1 MQQLLSIHPETP
13 QRHYLRKAVEVLAA
27 GGVIVYPT
35 DSGYA
40 LACDVGRVGALA
52 RIRSIRQLADDHH
65 MTLVCRDLS
74 ELASYAVVSDTT
86 YRLLR
91 RYTPGAYT
99 FILKATKEVPRRLQ
113 HPKRRTIGLRV
124 PDHRIAQALLEVWH
138 QPLLSTSLILPH
150 YPGILIE
157 PAVIYDLVG
166 RQVDLVL
173 DGGFCG
179 QVPTSVIDLTGDAP
193 QIIRQGAG
201 DIEAFR
207 VAEDR

>member
-1 MQQLLSIHPETP
+1 MHPLLSVHPETP
-13 QRHYLRKAVEVLAA
+13 QRHHLRKAAEVLSE

-40 LACDVGRVGALA
+40 LACDVGRLVAQK
-52 RIRSIRQLADDHH
+52 RIRQLRQLPDDHH

-74 ELASYAVVSDTT
+74 ELATYAVVSDAS
-86 YRLLR
+86 YRLMR
-91 RYTPGAYT
+91 RYTPGSYT
-99 FILKATKEVPRRLQ
+99 FLLKATKEVPRRLQ
-113 HPKRRTIGLRV
+113 HAKRRTIGLRV
-124 PDHRIAQALLEVWH
+124 PNHRIAQALLEAWG

-166 RQVDLVL
+166 NQVDLVL

-179 QVPTSVIDLTGDAP
+179 QTPTSVIDLTTDTPQVIRHGNGDVS
-193 QIIRQGAG
+193 
-201 DIEAFR
+201 AFL
-207 VAEDR
+207 

>member
-1 MQQLLSIHPETP
+1 MHPLLTVHPETP
-13 QRHYLRKAVEVLAA
+13 QRHHLRKAVEILSE

-40 LACDVGRVGALA
+40 LACDVGRAA
-52 RIRSIRQLADDHH
+52 AQKCIRQLRQLPDDHH

-74 ELASYAVVSDTT
+74 ELAIYAVVSDAS
-86 YRLLR
+86 YRLMR

-113 HPKRRTIGLRV
+113 HAKRRTIGLRV
-124 PDHRIAQALLEVWH
+124 PDHRIAQALLEAWG

-166 RQVDLVL
+166 SQVDLVL

-179 QVPTSVIDLTGDAP
+179 QMPTSVVDLTTDTP
-193 QIIRQGAG
+193 QVIRQGNG
-201 DIEAFR
+201 DVSAFL
-207 VAEDR
+207 

>member
-1 MQQLLSIHPETP
+1 MSSLLSIHPETP
-13 QRHYLRKAVEVLAA
+13 QRHYLRKAEAILAA

-40 LACDVGRVGALA
+40 LACDIGRAGARD
-52 RIRSIRQLADDHH
+52 RIKQIRQLADDHH
-65 MTLVCRDLS
+65 LTLVCRDFS
-74 ELASYAVVSDTT
+74 ELATYAVVSDST

-91 RYTPGAYT
+91 RYTPGKYT

-124 PDHRIAQALLEVWH
+124 PEHRIVQALLETCNR
-138 QPLLSTSLILPH
+138 PLLSTSLSLPH
-150 YPGILIE
+150 YPGVLIE

-166 RQVDLVL
+166 NQVDLVL

-179 QVPTSVIDLTGDAP
+179 QQPTSVIDLTGDFP
-193 QIIRQGAG
+193 VIIRVGAG
-201 DIEAFR
+201 DLSPFQ
-207 VAEDR
+207 

>member
-1 MQQLLSIHPETP
+1 MHPLLTVHPETP
-13 QRHYLRKAVEVLAA
+13 QRHHLRKAVEVLSE

-40 LACDVGRVGALA
+40 LACDVGRLVAQK
-52 RIRSIRQLADDHH
+52 RIRQLRQLPDDHH

-74 ELASYAVVSDTT
+74 ELATYAVVSDVS
-86 YRLLR
+86 YRLMR

-99 FILKATKEVPRRLQ
+99 FLLKATKEVPRRLQ
-113 HPKRRTIGLRV
+113 HAKRRTIGLRV
-124 PDHRIAQALLEVWH
+124 PNHRIAQALLEAWG

-166 RQVDLVL
+166 SQVDLVL

-179 QVPTSVIDLTGDAP
+179 QTPTSVIDLTTDTPQVIRHGNGDVS
-193 QIIRQGAG
+193 
-201 DIEAFR
+201 AFL
-207 VAEDR
+207 